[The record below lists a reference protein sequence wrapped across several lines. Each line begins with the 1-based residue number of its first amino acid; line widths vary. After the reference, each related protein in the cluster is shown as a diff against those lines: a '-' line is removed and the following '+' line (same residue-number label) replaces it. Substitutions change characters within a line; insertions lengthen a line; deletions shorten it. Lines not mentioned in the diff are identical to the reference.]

1 MSLTIKDDF
10 CAEVHFLIKI
20 YNKMDVKIIERL
32 ERIEKL
38 LVEQQTLQKQVLNFN
53 ETCQYLELSQ
63 SHLYKL
69 TSTGAIPHYKPN
81 GKKIYF
87 QREELDHWL
96 LRNRMDS
103 QDEIE
108 QQAAD
113 YLIKKGAVKLWL
125 K

>member
-1 MSLTIKDDF
+1 
-10 CAEVHFLIKI
+10 
-20 YNKMDVKIIERL
+20 MDTNIIEQL
-32 ERIEKL
+32 NRIEKL

-53 ETCQYLELSQ
+53 ETCNYLELSQ

-96 LRNRMDS
+96 LRNRIDS

-113 YLIKKGAVKLWL
+113 YLIKKGRVKL
-125 K
+125 

>member
-1 MSLTIKDDF
+1 
-10 CAEVHFLIKI
+10 
-20 YNKMDVKIIERL
+20 MDEILERLKIIE
-32 ERIEKL
+32 KH
-38 LVEQQTLQKQVLNFN
+38 VLDRNIILKNVLSFS
-53 ETCQYLELSQ
+53 EACLYLELSQ

-87 QREELDHWL
+87 NRAELDQWL

-108 QQAAD
+108 QQAANF
-113 YLIKKGAVKLWL
+113 LIKKGAVKL
-125 K
+125 

>member
-1 MSLTIKDDF
+1 
-10 CAEVHFLIKI
+10 
-20 YNKMDVKIIERL
+20 MDVKIIERL

-81 GKKIYF
+81 GKKLYF
-87 QREELDHWL
+87 NRPELDEWL
-96 LRNRMDS
+96 LRNRNS
-103 QDEIE
+103 TKDEIE

-113 YLIKKGAVKLWL
+113 YLIKKGRVRL
-125 K
+125 

>member
-1 MSLTIKDDF
+1 
-10 CAEVHFLIKI
+10 
-20 YNKMDVKIIERL
+20 MDVKIIERL
-32 ERIEKL
+32 ESIEKL
-38 LVEQQTLQKQVLNFN
+38 LLEQQTLQKQVLNFN
-53 ETCQYLELSQ
+53 ETCKYLELSQ

-87 QREELDHWL
+87 QRQELDQWL

-103 QDEIE
+103 RDEIE

-113 YLIKKGAVKLWL
+113 YLIKKGKVKL
-125 K
+125 